1 MTGSRGYPETK
12 RETDLNQTGAKP
24 KIEIK
29 AETHTVTA
37 DRELLVC
44 EPTKIAA
51 DGSEV
56 FFVLRVKVPTKK
68 FRRKDRVRD
77 YQGSYSTLQKHC

>member
-1 MTGSRGYPETK
+1 MTGSRGNAETK

-44 EPTKIAA
+44 EPAKIAA

-56 FFVLRVKVPTKK
+56 FFILRVKI
-68 FRRKDRVRD
+68 RN
-77 YQGSYSTLQKHC
+77 QKI